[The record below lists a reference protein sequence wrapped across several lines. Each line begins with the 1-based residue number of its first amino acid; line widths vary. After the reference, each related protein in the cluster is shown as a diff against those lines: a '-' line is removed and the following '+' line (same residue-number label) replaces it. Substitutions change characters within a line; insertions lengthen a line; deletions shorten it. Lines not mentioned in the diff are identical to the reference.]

1 MELHIYIAF
10 LGQGGVQQMF
20 TLTYLHEHFRQ
31 ETHQSAVMTSG
42 SGGVQLPS
50 LCSVCAGGDF
60 MKCQS
65 QT

>member
-1 MELHIYIAF
+1 
-10 LGQGGVQQMF
+10 MF

-31 ETHQSAVMTSG
+31 ETHQSGVMTSG